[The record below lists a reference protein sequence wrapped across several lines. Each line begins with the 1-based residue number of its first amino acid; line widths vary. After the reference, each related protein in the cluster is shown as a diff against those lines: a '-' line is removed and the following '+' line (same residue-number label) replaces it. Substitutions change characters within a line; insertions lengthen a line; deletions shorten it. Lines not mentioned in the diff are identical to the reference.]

1 MRVTQ
6 NSTLGIYQSN
16 LNSIRYRYSKEQ
28 LRVTTGKNIQS
39 PSDSPY
45 DFSEIKRLTNTI
57 DQNERYRKN
66 LQDGMTDVNI
76 YEKTLENFSDT
87 VLRARDIAN
96 DAVNPIN
103 FDKLPVL
110 GNNLRKLLD
119 DMVNIGN
126 YEYDGRFAFA
136 GTQTTR
142 SSITPTPPATNNLPF
157 EIVNDPAAVS
167 ASNPEGLQVVFKG
180 NNDDRSITTSST
192 SAERISVRASDA
204 FGAGSTQVFGQI
216 IDIYNILTYK
226 PDGTARTI
234 SDPLATDEAQNL
246 QQKIKEL
253 GDSIDTVHSESG
265 RLGGVANR
273 MSALQDQLV
282 YENTRLRELRSGR
295 EDADI
300 AETILKLRREETAL
314 QASLQVGTDI
324 IQTSL
329 LDFLR

>member
-6 NSTLGIYQSN
+6 NSTLGTYQTN
-16 LNSIRYRYSKEQ
+16 LNAIRARYTKEQ
-28 LRVTTGKNIQS
+28 LRMTSQKNIQT

-57 DQNERYRKN
+57 DQNERYKKN
-66 LQDGMTDVNI
+66 LEDGQTDVSI
-76 YEKTLENFSDT
+76 YENTLSNFSDT
-87 VLRARDIAN
+87 LVRARDVAN

-110 GNNLRKLLD
+110 GNNIRKLLD
-119 DMVNIGN
+119 DLVNIGN

-142 SSITPTPPATNNLPF
+142 ASIVPTAPATTNLPF
-157 EIVNDPAAVS
+157 EIVKDPALVS

-180 NNDDRSITTSST
+180 NNEDRSITTSSS

-204 FGAGSTQVFGQI
+204 FGSGGTQVFQQV
-216 IDIYNILTYK
+216 IDIYNILNYK
-226 PDGTARTI
+226 PDGTARTT
-234 SDPLATDEAQNL
+234 SDTLGADEARNL

-265 RLGGVANR
+265 RLGGVSNR
-273 MSALQDQLV
+273 MSALGDQLM

-300 AETILKLRREETAL
+300 PETILKMRREETAL